1 MLLVLECTVGMP
13 RGRSWPHQL
22 QPPPKKWL
30 RCFFRDSDPIKR
42 KPFYFV
48 SSSKSI
54 TCYSDSKFKFSFD
67 SLFNYSLLVRT
78 PAVCWGDLGMES
90 QTLTGLLKKVAAEFP
105 ERRAVSVSG
114 KFDLTHAQ
122 LNELVDQAAAHLITA
137 GVTPG
142 EVVALTFPNSV
153 EVCHLIGFSVFQ
165 LIRSQL
171 CKWLM

>member
-1 MLLVLECTVGMP
+1 
-13 RGRSWPHQL
+13 
-22 QPPPKKWL
+22 
-30 RCFFRDSDPIKR
+30 
-42 KPFYFV
+42 
-48 SSSKSI
+48 
-54 TCYSDSKFKFSFD
+54 
-67 SLFNYSLLVRT
+67 
-78 PAVCWGDLGMES
+78 MES

-153 EVCHLIGFSVFQ
+153 EVCRLIGFSVFQ

-171 CKWLM
+171 CK